1 MYSAIIK
8 GFNTLVINTFLVLS
22 VNNVVK
28 SNFRFFSLHTLLWL
42 LVSISP
48 CLFVYTI
55 GYNFLFTVLSF
66 VSLTISLH
74 RLFNISL
81 TEGMMFTL
89 YFMLMSI
96 IPDLIASSIIINY
109 LNYKQL
115 CNNLIVLFISNLFV
129 SVSTYYLFKVPFI
142 KKIVNNSMLKI
153 SKSKHRNVILYIIIS
168 FIAICVSCY
177 GIIEIYKPT
186 HTYFAINIVAI
197 ILATLVFI
205 YISELIKYNQLQTK
219 NEILYE
225 CMKNIETY
233 QEEQDLKIHEYKN
246 QLSKITALTNDKI
259 VLEKLEEILNVDLT
273 TDVYLL
279 SKLKKMPKGELKS
292 LIYYKLLIAN
302 KENIKLSISIADLN
316 NDEYEFNA
324 KQEKCLCNLI
334 GIFFDNAIEAA
345 KESDDKEILF
355 EVYDSNLGI
364 TFFIENS
371 FNGNLNINKID
382 KKGYTTKGKG
392 RGNGLYFAK
401 KIVNKNKGIYV
412 RKLIKNN
419 LFAQKI
425 IIEKE

>member
-1 MYSAIIK
+1 MSLAIVK
-8 GFNTLVINTFLVLS
+8 CFNTLIINIFLVLF
-22 VNNVVK
+22 VNNNIK
-28 SNFRFFSLHTLLWL
+28 SDFKFFSSRTLIWL
-42 LVSISP
+42 LISIVP
-48 CLFVYTI
+48 CLFVYTV

-66 VSLTISLH
+66 AFLTISLH
-74 RLFNISL
+74 NLFNVSFG
-81 TEGMMFTL
+81 ECMMFTL

-129 SVSTYYLFKVPFI
+129 SISTYYLFKVPFI
-142 KKIVNNSMLKI
+142 KKIVNNSMSKI
-153 SKSKHRNVILYIIIS
+153 NKSRHQSVILYIAVS

-197 ILATLVFI
+197 ILASLVFI
-205 YISELIKYNQLQTK
+205 YISELIKYNQLETK

-316 NDEYEFNA
+316 RDKYAFNA

-345 KESDDKEILF
+345 KESDNKEILF

-364 TFFIENS
+364 AFFIENS

-392 RGNGLYFAK
+392 RGNGLHFAQ

-412 RKLIKNN
+412 RKLIENN
-419 LFAQKI
+419 HFAQKI